1 MIRPRAIV
9 LEDFGIRLE
18 PLQRAHEAELE
29 AAATDGSLWELDY
42 TSVPEPG
49 ATAAYIEQ
57 ALQGQEEGT
66 MLPWVVRLG
75 PSGKIVGS
83 TRYHDIV
90 ADIGR
95 VEIGYTWYS
104 ASYHGTHVNP
114 ACKLIL
120 MRHAFGTLGCG
131 VVGLRTDD
139 ANLRSQRAIEKLGV
153 HRDGSIRHSRRRKD
167 DTISE
172 TVMYSLLRAEWPDV
186 EVRLVERLS
195 QLDVESS
202 D

>member
-1 MIRPRAIV
+1 MPRRHSRFVRIFGTIVFIVVTVLFAALWPVIAVAQTTTLSIEATAIN
-9 LEDFGIRLE
+9 GE
-18 PLQRAHEAELE
+18 PLAK
-29 AAATDGSLWELDY
+29 
-42 TSVPEPG
+42 
-49 ATAAYIEQ
+49 
-57 ALQGQEEGT
+57 
-66 MLPWVVRLG
+66 G